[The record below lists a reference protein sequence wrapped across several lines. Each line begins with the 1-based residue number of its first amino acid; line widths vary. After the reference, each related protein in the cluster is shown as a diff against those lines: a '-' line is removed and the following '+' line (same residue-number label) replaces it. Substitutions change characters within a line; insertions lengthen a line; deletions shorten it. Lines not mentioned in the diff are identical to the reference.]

1 MIYNNYKIHLAL
13 SRESSSTS
21 PLLFYAPGCSQR
33 LVQWVER
40 WQRSRVRHK
49 RWHAPNG
56 EWQRSC
62 RGSSSDM
69 EGRGSVK
76 GGRVRAAT
84 VPVFQISHTEISV
97 QPMPLPM
104 RFDRWQVES
113 GSVRFALTDLQ
124 APSLSPSLSS
134 PALSLHCTALSV
146 AVFSAFGS
154 HALRFSTQRRRR
166 RNFHLSRNLADFRSG
181 REIRL
186 LFCHLPIWERKRGGR
201 RWCCGWWWWA
211 LDGTVYGLQSS
222 GTLPDPTNISNGSD
236 WSCVLRSRIQC
247 WSQKIGPNYTD
258 TQPQTQRGTDTKI
271 QTHTDTH
278 THTHTYTQLTYSHSS
293 CVFAPK
299 QFL

>member
-1 MIYNNYKIHLAL
+1 M
-13 SRESSSTS
+13 
-21 PLLFYAPGCSQR
+21 
-33 LVQWVER
+33 
-40 WQRSRVRHK
+40 
-49 RWHAPNG
+49 
-56 EWQRSC
+56 
-62 RGSSSDM
+62 GS
-69 EGRGSVK
+69 GRGAAEAVAVTRNGRGVWK
-76 GGRVRAAT
+76 GGGSEQLLCQCSRFRIRKSQYSRCRCRWGST
-84 VPVFQISHTEISV
+84 V
-97 QPMPLPM
+97 
-104 RFDRWQVES
+104 DRWS
-113 GSVRFALTDLQ
+113 PVRFASLWLTCRL
-124 APSLSPSLSS
+124 PLSLSPY
-134 PALSLHCTALSV
+134 PPLHCTALSV

-154 HALRFSTQRRRR
+154 HALRFSTQRRRRR